1 MWEEGIYSSQVLQ
14 QASTLL
20 PLEELALDSKRNCLS
35 GIGKTATKQTEPCC
49 IVNEKIKTYNEDEVR
64 CGCNVS
70 TKSSSLSIERN
81 VESNS
86 CTCYVNFNKS
96 IIDKESEI
104 IDFDSK
110 VVKERHMSIDSAR
123 DSGIGDNSNFT
134 DLETKYDDMSDENFE
149 DNHRQDEGSSF
160 HLELVNNPQSSA
172 SSSESYIK
180 ESQTFESSSS
190 TSDLRGYWQP
200 KVKKSLADRLPRDSF
215 HLVPPSRYIF
225 PGAEVFYDPDEKM
238 HYEGDSSNSDSS
250 DSESEAD
257 SPNNSF

>member
-14 QASTLL
+14 PAATLL
-20 PLEELALDSKRNCLS
+20 PLREPTFDPEKSHTS
-35 GIGKTATKQTEPCC
+35 TKQTEPSC
-49 IVNEKIKTYNEDEVR
+49 IVKDKIKTYSTEEIR

-70 TKSSSLSIERN
+70 TKSSSLSIERS
-81 VESNS
+81 VESNG

-96 IIDKESEI
+96 IIDKETEI
-104 IDFDSK
+104 MNFDSK

-134 DLETKYDDMSDENFE
+134 DLEGKYDDVSDENLDE
-149 DNHRQDEGSSF
+149 NQTRDEGRSF

-180 ESQTFESSSS
+180 ESQTFESSST

-200 KVKKSLADRLPRDSF
+200 KVKKSLAERLPQDSF
-215 HLVPPSRYIF
+215 HLIPPSRYIF
-225 PGAEVFYDPDEKM
+225 PGAEVYYDPDEKL
-238 HYEGDSSNSDSS
+238 HYEGDSSDSDSS

-257 SPNNSF
+257 GPNNSF